1 MNSLKPIGMGILSFI
16 FATAMFSACESATQ
30 ADTID
35 EVMSSVP
42 HLNLIEGAKQA
53 VATVT
58 KERSRT
64 NFKLALDN
72 LSEESPV
79 QPGTYEAFCALWDV
93 AIDSDGGTYGDVK
106 IHAIMDEPYWNTV
119 NYMVNNIDH
128 YYATYEDL
136 TWLDVQIAMWSVME
150 HKEFNLDTIEHGDLP
165 RDVRE
170 GDYNRELIDALIN
183 DARENADKFDPKMAN
198 YNIYYGEFSEAQDQI
213 IIERG
218 SEINNVFGMDLYN
231 FANEPGAGITQRFG
245 GNSSGTSV
253 VWNSEGVTPISIK
266 AEDAGDGRAKF
277 TSVITTDGS
286 NNSSSQTT
294 ALPANCSFDDMDRMR
309 VKMNAADEGLKLT
322 LRATFMGSEQEFTVE
337 EGTTE
342 SELDKL
348 ITGLDFTGQPEIE
361 LELEIEGSSFDSNT
375 DNYVEIR
382 IGCEL

>member
-1 MNSLKPIGMGILSFI
+1 MNSLKAIGMGILSFI

-35 EVMSSVP
+35 EVMSTVP
-42 HLNLIEGAKQA
+42 HLNLIEGAEQA
-53 VATVT
+53 VATVNR
-58 KERSRT
+58 ERNRT
-64 NFKLALDN
+64 NFKLELDN

-93 AIDSDGGTYGDVK
+93 AIDSDDGTYGDVK

-150 HKEFNLDTIEHGDLP
+150 HKEFNLDTIEHDDLP

-170 GDYNRELIDALIN
+170 GDYSRDLVDALIN

-218 SEINNVFGMDLYN
+218 SEINNLFGMDLYN
-231 FANEPGAGITQRFG
+231 FANEAEVGITQRFG
-245 GNSSGTSV
+245 GNVSSTSV
-253 VWNSEGVTPISIK
+253 VWNSEGVTPIKIK
-266 AEDAGDGRAKF
+266 AEDAGNGRAQF
-277 TSVITTDGS
+277 TSVITSGGS
-286 NNSSSQTT
+286 NNSSSQATQ
-294 ALPANCSFDDMDRMR
+294 LPANCSFDGIDRMR

-322 LRATFMGSEQEFTVE
+322 LRGTFMGSEQEFTVE
-337 EGTTE
+337 EGTSE

-348 ITGLDFTGQPEIE
+348 ITGLDFTAQPEVE
-361 LELEIEGSSFDSNT
+361 LELEFEGSDFDSNT
-375 DNYVEIR
+375 NNYVEIR
-382 IGCEL
+382 VGCEL